1 MVRSGTAGVQ
11 VTQWTAPLAV
21 SALPDFSGY
30 DLILVASDT
39 GSGTQWSTEPGL
51 IAAIRA
57 SGLPVAGLGG
67 GGYALFGKLGLEIGA
82 PNGVTGADD
91 AVHVTDFGASQQL
104 YNDPVAVSIPPDEVL
119 TLFAAA
125 QPAIAIP
132 LAGQLTDGI
141 RVAALAD
148 TAGQYPI
155 LVENDT
161 YLLWG
166 FDAAAAGMTG
176 PAAGSSSTR
185 CTT

>member
-1 MVRSGTAGVQ
+1 MSTAQAYATLLEADDFNVTLVQIAPPGTLIYLPLVIRSGTAGVQ

-57 SGLPVAGLGG
+57 SGLPVAGLGE

-91 AVHVTDFGASQQL
+91 AVHVSRLRRQPTTIQRPGRGL
-104 YNDPVAVSIPPDEVL
+104 DPP
-119 TLFAAA
+119 
-125 QPAIAIP
+125 
-132 LAGQLTDGI
+132 
-141 RVAALAD
+141 
-148 TAGQYPI
+148 
-155 LVENDT
+155 
-161 YLLWG
+161 
-166 FDAAAAGMTG
+166 
-176 PAAGSSSTR
+176 
-185 CTT
+185 